1 MIEYKSVSLA
11 NQVFEVLEND
21 ILRGEFSCGEIVS
34 EKKLAE
40 RLGVSRTPVREAMT
54 RLSHER
60 LIKDTPSGSIII
72 GIRNKDLSDLS
83 IVKRKIEPLIADTL
97 IDNCDEENLAEF
109 KEMVEQ
115 QEFYSKKGDD
125 EKVLKLDTMFHDK
138 MYEISGSIT
147 FENILSQIHHKL
159 LKYRLVSL
167 KDDKRITESIKEH
180 KMIVKAIY
188 EKDKKRLKELLF
200 LHADNVYKSIVK
212 GVKNNGTFDSTEDN

>member
-21 ILRGEFSCGEIVS
+21 ILRGEFSYGEIVS

-138 MYEISGSIT
+138 M
-147 FENILSQIHHKL
+147 
-159 LKYRLVSL
+159 
-167 KDDKRITESIKEH
+167 
-180 KMIVKAIY
+180 
-188 EKDKKRLKELLF
+188 
-200 LHADNVYKSIVK
+200 
-212 GVKNNGTFDSTEDN
+212 